1 VAVTISKY
9 GRRHSKRPYLSV
21 REVVDSFK
29 KRVKEQKKIRVH
41 HLLLLVKRK
50 KSNNEGIVF

>member
-1 VAVTISKY
+1 MIFKF
-9 GRRHSKRPYLSV
+9 GRRHLKRPYLSV

-29 KRVKEQKKIRVH
+29 KRVKEQKKIKNH
-41 HLLLLVKRK
+41 HLHLLVKRK